1 MKSGV
6 NINLTFHDL
15 QNARHNPLSAL
26 PSTPSVDGLIV
37 YVTTGADQGFHA
49 SVNGRWIKLASTE
62 DITTVIN
69 ARLQQAIALAD
80 GSTATTQ
87 SASDDST
94 KVATTAFVHDAIE
107 AELAVADAMIYKGTL
122 GTGGTETSLPNN
134 TAKVGWTYKV
144 ITAGTYAGQV
154 CEVGDMVVALTDGSS
169 STPATWT
176 VIQANIDGAVT
187 GPTSATTDRIAVFD
201 GTTGK
206 VIKDGGKTIAELTA
220 QANIVTD
227 LHANE
232 GMGTA
237 NKATTNPYIVPSD
250 NTTQGAK
257 IQLKGSGATSVA
269 SDANGA
275 ITITSTDSSTTE
287 AGHYTPSTAV
297 SSKTKGST
305 AARTY
310 VKQVKLDSKNHVIDV
325 VTGTE
330 TYTANDGTLTI
341 QANGTNIGTF
351 TADQSTNSTVNITNA
366 SLGIVANKIP
376 LTGTSGTITYD
387 SSASTPTANTHV
399 CGTSIVSAQI
409 RANGE
414 VVMADI
420 TIDADGTVRW
430 SCSGC
435 GTGTDNAFVA
445 ADSAYLYIMACPMLT
460 V

>member
-6 NINLTFHDL
+6 NFNLTFHEL

-69 ARLQQAIALAD
+69 TRLQQAIALVD

-87 SASDDST
+87 SANDDST

-107 AELAVADAMIYKGTL
+107 SELAVADVMIYKGTL
-122 GTGGTETSLPNN
+122 GTGGTETALPSN

-144 ITAGTYAGQV
+144 VTAGTYAGQV

-176 VIQANIDGAVT
+176 VIQSNIDGAVT
-187 GPTSATTDRIAVFD
+187 GPVSATTNRIAVFD

-227 LHANE
+227 LHANA
-232 GMGTA
+232 GTGTTNIA
-237 NKATTNPYIVPSD
+237 ATNPYIVPSD

-257 IQLKGSGATSVA
+257 IQLKGSGATSVT

-287 AGHYTPSTAV
+287 TGHYTPSTADNN
-297 SSKTKGST
+297 KTKGSA

-330 TYTANDGTLTI
+330 TYTANDGKLTI
-341 QANGTNIGTF
+341 RTNGTVAGDF
-351 TADQSTNSTVNITNA
+351 TANQSTDSTIDITNA
-366 SLGIVANKIP
+366 SIGIVTNKIP
-376 LTGTSGTITYD
+376 LTGSSGTITYS
-387 SSASTPTANTHV
+387 SSASTPTATTHV

-409 RANGE
+409 RVNGE

-435 GTGTDNAFVA
+435 GTGTDNAFIA

-460 V
+460 A